1 MKIKIISL
9 LLIVSL
15 LAGCSNTGFWGKSSN
30 SIAKQEMK
38 ITQLDGRISDLQI
51 TKINNISQLSF
62 GVDKALERIT
72 NAPIEVVV
80 AKTLNTRI
88 ESVAGLPPLEQQKEM
103 LNMVANLISNNIVG
117 QQELKSKDR
126 ELSGLQAEETY
137 LIKSKD
143 TQIDK
148 LSELSKAVALQAD
161 TTKNELDKYTGNWGI
176 NAILLGFKSLFIHL
190 MWTIAILGV
199 IFIVLRIAAASNPIA
214 NLCFGIFQQ
223 LAGIVIGMIEKLIP
237 SSIAVV
243 AQAHADAGKVLTVI
257 DQVAT
262 TINPPPKTVISPI
275 SSLVVTL
282 PTTSSIAI
290 ENTTNK

>member
-1 MKIKIISL
+1 MIS
-9 LLIVSL
+9 
-15 LAGCSNTGFWGKSSN
+15 
-30 SIAKQEMK
+30 
-38 ITQLDGRISDLQI
+38 
-51 TKINNISQLSF
+51 
-62 GVDKALERIT
+62 
-72 NAPIEVVV
+72 
-80 AKTLNTRI
+80 
-88 ESVAGLPPLEQQKEM
+88 
-103 LNMVANLISNNIVG
+103 NLISNNVVG
-117 QQELKSKDR
+117 QRQLRDKDR
-126 ELSGLQAEETY
+126 EIIGLQEEETY
-137 LIKSKD
+137 LVKSKD

-243 AQAHADAGKVLTVI
+243 AQAHTDAGKVLTVI

-262 TINPPPKTVISPI
+262 TINPPPTTIITPI

-282 PTTSSIAI
+282 PTTSSIA
-290 ENTTNK
+290 TGDTNNK

>member
-1 MKIKIISL
+1 MKLKIISL
-9 LLIVSL
+9 LLILSL
-15 LAGCSNTGFWGKSSN
+15 LVVSCSSTGYFGKTSN
-30 SIAKQEMK
+30 SVAKQEMK

-80 AKTLNTRI
+80 AKELNTRVEAI
-88 ESVAGLPPLEQQKEM
+88 AGSPPLEQQKEM
-103 LNMVANLISNNIVG
+103 LVMISNLISNNIVG

-126 ELSGLQAEETY
+126 EITGLQEEETY
-137 LIKSKD
+137 LVKSKD

-148 LSELSKAVALQAD
+148 LSELSNAVALQAD
-161 TTKNELDKYTGNWGI
+161 TTKSELDKYTSYWGLGG
-176 NAILLGFKSLFIHL
+176 ILLGIKSLALHL
-190 MWTIAILGV
+190 MWTVIILGV

-237 SSIAVV
+237 ASIAVV

-262 TINPPPKTVISPI
+262 TINPPSTTVITPI

-282 PTTSSIAI
+282 PTTSSI
-290 ENTTNK
+290 NN

>member
-1 MKIKIISL
+1 
-9 LLIVSL
+9 
-15 LAGCSNTGFWGKSSN
+15 
-30 SIAKQEMK
+30 MK

-80 AKTLNTRI
+80 AKELNTRVEAI
-88 ESVAGLPPLEQQKEM
+88 AGSPPLEQQKEM
-103 LNMVANLISNNIVG
+103 LVMISNLISNNVVG
-117 QQELKSKDR
+117 QRQLRDKDR
-126 ELSGLQAEETY
+126 EIIGLQEEETY
-137 LIKSKD
+137 LVKSKD

-161 TTKNELDKYTGNWGI
+161 TTKNELDKYTSYWGI
-176 NAILLGFKSLFIHL
+176 GGILLGFKSLFTHI
-190 MWTIAILGV
+190 MWTLVILGV

-237 SSIAVV
+237 ASIAVV
-243 AQAHADAGKVLTVI
+243 AQAHTDAGKVLTVI

-262 TINPPPKTVISPI
+262 TINPPPTTIITPI

-282 PTTSSIAI
+282 PTTSSIATGDI
-290 ENTTNK
+290 NNK

>member
-1 MKIKIISL
+1 
-9 LLIVSL
+9 
-15 LAGCSNTGFWGKSSN
+15 
-30 SIAKQEMK
+30 MK

-80 AKTLNTRI
+80 AKELNTRVEAI
-88 ESVAGLPPLEQQKEM
+88 AGSPPLEQQKEM
-103 LNMVANLISNNIVG
+103 LVMISNLISNNVVG
-117 QQELKSKDR
+117 QRQLRDKDR
-126 ELSGLQAEETY
+126 EIIGLQEEETY
-137 LIKSKD
+137 LVKSKD

-243 AQAHADAGKVLTVI
+243 AQAHTDAGKVLTVI

-262 TINPPPKTVISPI
+262 TINPPPTTIITPI

-282 PTTSSIAI
+282 PTTSSIA
-290 ENTTNK
+290 TGDTNNK